1 MTLPLQHARGY
12 TADDGVPLIRC
23 CSTSLAR
30 VAAAVACL
38 LCMHIAAAVVC
49 LPPAPHTRPRSE
61 SSLSMSAS
69 DMGEGA
75 AATVR
80 KAKWGR
86 TQVAVKLFRGEPD
99 QIYKELTAEAAILHV
114 RGCPCGA

>member
-1 MTLPLQHARGY
+1 
-12 TADDGVPLIRC
+12 
-23 CSTSLAR
+23 
-30 VAAAVACL
+30 
-38 LCMHIAAAVVC
+38 
-49 LPPAPHTRPRSE
+49 
-61 SSLSMSAS
+61 
-69 DMGEGA
+69 MGEGA

-114 RGCPCGA
+114 RDPSPKLRAMFSSVVSHMSRDAMHMPAAPPLSLAFTPSCAASPPPARGRGN

>member
-30 VAAAVACL
+30 VAAAVE
-38 LCMHIAAAVVC
+38 C